1 MSAALA
7 AKAVPSKI
15 GDVITIGATSFIR
28 VDNPGRV
35 EAYTAP
41 GARLV
46 VMHDIPGHGGYFMV
60 PDNNLL
66 CGLIQWVLDADG
78 LVVAQYWM
86 EKGEHD
92 HLMNQLPES

>member
-1 MSAALA
+1 MGLPTIGFQLPCCLASSSTRNRMSAALA

-28 VDNPGRV
+28 VDNPGRIKT
-35 EAYTAP
+35 YTAP

-46 VMHDIPGHGGYFMV
+46 VMHEIPGHGGYFMV

-66 CGLIQWVLDADG
+66 CGLIQWVLSADG
-78 LVVAQYWM
+78 
-86 EKGEHD
+86 
-92 HLMNQLPES
+92 